1 MIGVAINTDE
11 YVPTITPTIRANN
24 KPLNESAPKANI
36 ANNTTKVVKDVFKV
50 LLNVLFNA
58 EFTVLSKFQLVC
70 SFKNSLILSKT
81 TTVSFN
87 EYPITVKIAAIK
99 A

>member
-1 MIGVAINTDE
+1 MST
-11 YVPTITPTIRANN
+11 
-24 KPLNESAPKANI
+24 S
-36 ANNTTKVVKDVFKV
+36 KVVSEVFNV

-58 EFTVLSKFQLVC
+58 PLTVSSNSFLEL

-81 TTVSFN
+81 TTVSFK